1 MKKTYTTDS
10 ASDSETNFGNRR
22 VSRGEHTALVS
33 NVFQSV
39 AYKYDLMNDLMSG
52 GLHRLWKK
60 ILINHI
66 NPRSHVQFLDM
77 AAGTGDITLKC
88 LDYLQKEG
96 PKNSKGFNATL
107 CDPNNT
113 MLKIA
118 REKAADRGYVKG
130 IEFITAPAENI
141 PIEDL
146 SIDICVISFGLR
158 NVTDRNASLSEMH
171 RVLKFGG
178 HFLCLEFSPVITP
191 TLAPLYESYSKHI
204 LPWLGK
210 IITQD
215 RESYQYLVESIRK
228 FPKPDILAEEL
239 KRAGFSKINY
249 YTLSGGIVAIH
260 SGWRI

>member
-113 MLKIA
+113 MLFIA
-118 REKAADRGYVKG
+118 GYL
-130 IEFITAPAENI
+130 A
-141 PIEDL
+141 
-146 SIDICVISFGLR
+146 SF
-158 NVTDRNASLSEMH
+158 
-171 RVLKFGG
+171 
-178 HFLCLEFSPVITP
+178 
-191 TLAPLYESYSKHI
+191 
-204 LPWLGK
+204 
-210 IITQD
+210 
-215 RESYQYLVESIRK
+215 
-228 FPKPDILAEEL
+228 
-239 KRAGFSKINY
+239 
-249 YTLSGGIVAIH
+249 SG
-260 SGWRI
+260 

>member
-1 MKKTYTTDS
+1 MKKKYTTDS
-10 ASDSETNFGNRR
+10 ASDSETNFGYRR
-22 VSRGEHTALVS
+22 VSRGEHAALVS

-39 AYKYDLMNDLMSG
+39 AHKYDLMNDLMSG

-60 ILINHI
+60 VLINHI

-77 AAGTGDITLKC
+77 AAGTGDITLQC
-88 LDYLQKEG
+88 LDCLQKEG
-96 PKNSKGFNATL
+96 PKHSKGFKATL
-107 CDPNNT
+107 CDPNDA
-113 MLKIA
+113 MLEIA
-118 REKAADRGYVKG
+118 RKRAVDRGYVKG
-130 IEFITAPAENI
+130 IEFITAPAERI

-158 NVTDRNASLSEMH
+158 NVTDRSASLSEMH

-191 TLAPLYESYSKHI
+191 TLAPLYEAYSKHI

-210 IITQD
+210 LITQD

-239 KRAGFSKINY
+239 KRAGFSNINY
-249 YTLSGGIVAIH
+249 HTLSGGIVAIH